1 MKYDLLISERNIENG
16 IKNLENLIEGGD
28 ISFRQLKASLESI
41 FDGAWDEWHTPA
53 GLAFRNKF
61 KNELIKGIDD
71 YIAVLEVLVKDLKL
85 AQFSYSQ
92 VYDAADELKRAD
104 YPDP

>member
-1 MKYDLLISERNIENG
+1 MKYDLLISERYIENG
-16 IKNLENLIEGGD
+16 INDLVNLIDGGD
-28 ISFRQLKASLESI
+28 ISFCQLKASLESI
-41 FDGAWDEWHTPA
+41 FDDAWDDWHTPA

-71 YIAVLEVLVKDLKL
+71 YIIVLKVLVKDLRL
-85 AQFSYSQ
+85 AKICYDQ

-104 YPDP
+104 YPAP